1 MLNCAFVPVNKLQ
14 SYFQE
19 TALWEIIQKIPTHE
33 IVHGNNFWEAEKIL
47 ISVVSSLTWCVIICI
62 STFGCS
68 RDSLQMDFLT
78 LWSVAS
84 LRRAAACCVVWSVG
98 ADRAPQQAP
107 PQAVYVNHVI
117 MLFRSI
123 DRPARRALPVW
134 GQEPWGWR
142 VAFAQHGGAGRPVG
156 PGGDLSSWRAGN
168 VVLTPAAPRWASEL
182 WPFPLASLS
191 DGGRLTASPKPPGCL
206 QTSLPSSSA
215 AVRRSDITPTYSPNP
230 NSPTRRLKTRC
241 STTEYQEWGANRP
254 LWPLL

>member
-1 MLNCAFVPVNKLQ
+1 MFILHICWIVRLPLDTLHT
-14 SYFQE
+14 YF
-19 TALWEIIQKIPTHE
+19 LFGKIQKAQTRE
-33 IVHGNNFWEAEKIL
+33 IQTFCC
-47 ISVVSSLTWCVIICI
+47 SSLTWCLIICR

-84 LRRAAACCVVWSVG
+84 LRRAAACCVVRPVG
-98 ADRAPQQAP
+98 AARAPQQAP
-107 PQAVYVNHVI
+107 PQAVYVNHII

-142 VAFAQHGGAGRPVG
+142 VTFAQHGGAGRPVG
-156 PGGDLSSWRAGN
+156 PGGDLSSWRAGV

-191 DGGRLTASPKPPGCL
+191 DGGRLTRSPKPPGCP

-230 NSPTRRLKTRC
+230 NSPARRLKTRC
-241 STTEYQEWGANRP
+241 SNTEDLSEEQTDLSDLYCKISTKNGK
-254 LWPLL
+254 